1 MKSEQIQTL
10 HPQAGKTNKK
20 ISLDKYLFIKDHL
33 VSILGELEPT
43 HTELMEA
50 LFSRVKNEFEGG
62 VQWYGETVKLDLEAR
77 GIIERT
83 KTKPERYKLTATTL
97 ITNIQNIHQ

>member
-1 MKSEQIQTL
+1 MESKYIQTL

-20 ISLDKYLFIKDHL
+20 ISLDKYTFIKDNIIA
-33 VSILGELEPT
+33 ILTELEPT

-50 LFSRVKNEFEGG
+50 LFSRVKDNFEGG

-77 GIIERT
+77 QIIERT
-83 KTKPERYKLTATTL
+83 HTKPEKYKLKTTSP
-97 ITNIQNIHQ
+97 